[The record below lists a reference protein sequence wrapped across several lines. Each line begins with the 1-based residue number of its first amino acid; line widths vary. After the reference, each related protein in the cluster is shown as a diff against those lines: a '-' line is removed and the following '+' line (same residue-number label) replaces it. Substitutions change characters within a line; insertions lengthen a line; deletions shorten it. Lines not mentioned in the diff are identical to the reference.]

1 MSTKNPD
8 SSVPQPAIT
17 KPEFT
22 EVTYQYGHV
31 YYCQIRMGNSV
42 FVQTEGATPE
52 EAKQKAVEKLQ
63 RIMTQAISNLSRFA
77 L

>member
-22 EVTYQYGHV
+22 EVTYQYGDM
-31 YYCQIRMGNSV
+31 YCCQIWMGNSV
-42 FVQTEGATPE
+42 FVQAVGATPE
-52 EAKQKAVEKLQ
+52 EAKQKAVEEL
-63 RIMTQAISNLSRFA
+63 RCIMTRAINQI
-77 L
+77 